1 MNKVYRHR
9 SKSQDEYLGRV
20 SEDGRVFESRLEAEK
35 YIGHVELDSGKIYIS
50 QNGEDKHLGR
60 VEMDS
65 GKIYLARFGPD
76 EHLGQVHGNGKLY
89 SHKWLASDE
98 YLGHVEEMTSIA
110 HGGAAFLL
118 LIRPA
123 MNEIKSRVRKAQTDR
138 NEVDPGSAPAP
149 AG

>member
-20 SEDGRVFESRLEAEK
+20 SEDGRVFESRLEAER
-35 YIGHVELDSGKIYIS
+35 YIGRVELDSGKIFVS
-50 QNGEDKHLGR
+50 QNGEERHLGR
-60 VEMDS
+60 VEIDT

-89 SHKWLASDE
+89 SHKWLSADQ

-118 LIRPA
+118 LVRPA
-123 MNEIKSRVRKAQTDR
+123 MNEIKSRAKKTQTDHG
-138 NEVDPGSAPAP
+138 EVDPGPAPAP